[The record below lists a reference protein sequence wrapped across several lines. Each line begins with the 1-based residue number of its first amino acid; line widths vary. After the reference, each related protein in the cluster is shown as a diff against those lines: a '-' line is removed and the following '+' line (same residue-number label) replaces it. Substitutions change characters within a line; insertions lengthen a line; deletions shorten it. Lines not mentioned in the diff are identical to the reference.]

1 MNYWKFTGN
10 ISKEFDRNLQGY
22 ISVLSKNNSISKM
35 EIPNS
40 SKSELGLTSN
50 FVVFQVLLLSN
61 KSLLIEITVSDM
73 LKVLINK
80 VRIKKGFYFLPPL
93 RKLV

>member
-10 ISKEFDRNLQGY
+10 ICKEFDRNLQGY

-40 SKSELGLTSN
+40 SKSELGLASN

-73 LKVLINK
+73 LKVLNYK
-80 VRIKKGFYFLPPL
+80 VRIKKGFYFLRP
-93 RKLV
+93 